1 MINYAAALITLAL
14 AGPVVAQTELVRFPA
29 VCTTM
34 VTLSEV
40 LSEYDEMPAMTM
52 ISNRE
57 ANNTILGFKTVMFI
71 NYETRTWTLV
81 EKITKDSYCIVA
93 TGEDISPYD
102 LK

>member
-1 MINYAAALITLAL
+1 MIKYAAALVALAL
-14 AGPVVAQTELVRFPA
+14 ASPVVAQTEVVRFPA
-29 VCTTM
+29 VCTTIL
-34 VTLSEV
+34 TLSAV
-40 LSEYDEMPAMTM
+40 LSEYDEIPAMTM

-57 ANNTILGFKTVMFI
+57 ANDTVLGFKTVMFV